1 MNPVVLETMNDILNQ
16 VETREWKR
24 VTQQR
29 DVLMRKTKRQCKQ
42 IESMEDDW
50 AVATEKLAQENSDL
64 HNEIKRLKSKSYGS
78 LQSERKIFA
87 EREVI
92 FRDEIKKLKDELRVK
107 HPVIFQKTYQQQRDE
122 IKKLKDE
129 IENLKSSLMN
139 SSGSFNCDKCR
150 IHLTEDD
157 VYRSVDSGEL
167 ICESCAEGDDS
178 DSDSDDDELDECF
191 CCEKRFDSHNARY
204 NMGESL
210 RLKYEKYYGSEN
222 DDGDICPECINKNY

>member
-1 MNPVVLETMNDILNQ
+1 MHPVVLETMNDILNQ

-92 FRDEIKKLKDELRVK
+92 F
-107 HPVIFQKTYQQQRDE
+107 RDE